1 VHARG
6 KASGPGLWVVVV
18 VAMAVTG
25 TACREDTAS
34 AARERLR
41 TTHLPD
47 LTVAVSEDVARH
59 LAGVRDAA
67 ERLAPGFAVEDGA
80 QRERQMRA
88 ALRYVQQPP
97 RGIGAF
103 IVSPMSFLA
112 ALDEDGVVIARDAE
126 PDRMKGL
133 DMARAYPVVREGLAS
148 GKVDHGLGEFPAQD
162 DEPSSWSILFV
173 APVDRDGERVGA
185 VVAGIPLWRLAQR
198 LSRQLR
204 VDFAKE
210 VERGLV
216 LWAYVLKGDR
226 IFHKG
231 VPPELTAQLPP
242 AKDLQRM
249 LADHPEGTTGH
260 LRLHGRT
267 YAYAVAP
274 LTLVAADVGLLVV
287 RGDP

>member
-1 VHARG
+1 
-6 KASGPGLWVVVV
+6 
-18 VAMAVTG
+18 MAATG
-25 TACREDTAS
+25 AACREDTAP
-34 AARERLR
+34 AAQERLR

-59 LAGVRDAA
+59 LVGVREAA
-67 ERLAPGFAVEDGA
+67 ERLAPGFAVEDAA
-80 QRERQMRA
+80 QREKQMRA

-133 DMARAYPVVREGLAS
+133 NMSGAYPVVREGLAS
-148 GKVDHGLGEFPAQD
+148 GKVGHGLGEFPAQD

-173 APVDRDGERVGA
+173 AAVDTDGERVGA

-204 VDFAKE
+204 VDFAKD

-242 AKDLQRM
+242 VKDLQRM
-249 LADHPEGTTGH
+249 LADHPEGATGH

-267 YAYAVAP
+267 YAYGVAP
-274 LTLVAADVGLLVV
+274 LTTVAADVGLLVV
-287 RGDP
+287 RGEP